1 MKNAITL
8 SLLAASLAFV
18 STAALAS
25 GDPVAGAKKAVQCEA
40 CHGKHGIAVAPQY
53 PDLAGQY
60 ADYIVQVLHE
70 YKDGQRQNA
79 IMKGFASQL
88 SDQDMQDIA
97 AYFSQQENSP
107 LDNIK
112 HDIQGSD

>member
-1 MKNAITL
+1 MKHAITF
-8 SLLAASLAFV
+8 SLLAAALALV
-18 STAALAS
+18 STSAFAG
-25 GDPVAGAKKAVQCEA
+25 GDPVAGAKKAVPCEA
-40 CHGKHGIAVAPQY
+40 CHGKRGIAVSPQY

-88 SDQDMQDIA
+88 SDQDMEDIA
-97 AYFSQQENSP
+97 AYFSQQEKTP
-107 LDNIK
+107 LHGL
-112 HDIQGSD
+112 HDEIQGSD